1 MNENLTLLK
10 QKAGID
16 YNPDQE
22 GLDLFA
28 ELIVEEFTTI
38 LKESASAYDK
48 RALFNPTEITNQS
61 IELIKKY
68 LGISK

>member
-1 MNENLTLLK
+1 MNEKLTLLK

-28 ELIVEEFTTI
+28 ELIVEEC
-38 LKESASAYDK
+38 YQ
-48 RALFNPTEITNQS
+48 ALNPMLRDMIS
-61 IELIKKY
+61 RGHAHDLIKKHF
-68 LGISK
+68 GVSK